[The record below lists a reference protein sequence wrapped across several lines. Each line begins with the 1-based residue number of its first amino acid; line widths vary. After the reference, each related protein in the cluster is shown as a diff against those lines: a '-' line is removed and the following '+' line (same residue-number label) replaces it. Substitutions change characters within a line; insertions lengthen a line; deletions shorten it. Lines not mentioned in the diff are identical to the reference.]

1 MEPTNHITII
11 VKDTDGIKK
20 RYFSISKNTKMKKL
34 MNSYCAHYS
43 HHFDS
48 IAFLFNARRIWPD
61 QTPYELD
68 IEDGDEIDAALYE
81 HWSACINID
90 VKGQDGYEASYSFR
104 RNCPLK
110 KLMDEYCNQ
119 YDLDVSRVGFLFD
132 GRLVQAEQTPHELG
146 IEDGDEMLVMLHL
159 RRHV

>member
-1 MEPTNHITII
+1 MMNEKRLLMSKDSSGLTDDDRNPSPPERYESWTRARLKKGGEFTSEPAKKVAEKILTRCMNCDYVGQHIFWSYWR
-11 VKDTDGIKK
+11 VKI
-20 RYFSISKNTKMKKL
+20 YL
-34 MNSYCAHYS
+34 
-43 HHFDS
+43 
-48 IAFLFNARRIWPD
+48 
-61 QTPYELD
+61 
-68 IEDGDEIDAALYE
+68 
-81 HWSACINID
+81 
-90 VKGQDGYEASYSFR
+90 DGYGASYSFR